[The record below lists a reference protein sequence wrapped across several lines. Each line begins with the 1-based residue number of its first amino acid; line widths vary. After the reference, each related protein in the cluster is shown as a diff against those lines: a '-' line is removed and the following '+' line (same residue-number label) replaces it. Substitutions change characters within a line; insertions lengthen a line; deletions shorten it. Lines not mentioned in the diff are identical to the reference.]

1 MNPNDALLS
10 RDGASANLQLRVL
23 SLFSVEDSYLKLVPT
38 TNYRAFFKIMPSH
51 ALY

>member
-38 TNYRAFFKIMPSH
+38 TTIEFF
-51 ALY
+51 